1 MTGLLYCA
9 ALLALAVMLLI
20 VLTGR
25 VRLHATLA
33 LAGLVVAY
41 GVAADM
47 TISSIGRTFS
57 IGFVHTLDQV
67 GLVLLGGI
75 VAATF
80 VERSGAAARFG
91 AALGRRGASS
101 IMAVPIGLIA
111 GTGASPTAG
120 LALLLPLVRVLR
132 GRSALVL
139 SLSLLASFALVPP
152 SPIAIAGASVLGAN
166 AMTVF
171 AIGAPLAV
179 VIALAGWFYVC
190 RALPKVD
197 ESDAD
202 VTTEPMRARDL
213 VTIVLPILIPIALLI
228 VQSVAQIPSEPL
240 GRGGMRELFTG
251 ISRPLMLMVFA
262 AGLALLLV
270 WRWDATALSERGW
283 AGEAITAAAGA
294 LMAMG
299 IAGGFGRVLDETG
312 AAELLGESLSVKRW
326 GVLTPFLVAAIV
338 KSMVGSSLTATLTT
352 AGMIEPLLPALGLDA
367 PMGRA
372 LGVAAIGAGAM
383 TVSHINDAHF
393 WLTAHAQRLT
403 PSRTLL
409 VLSGGTAVQGVL
421 AISIL
426 LILSAVLPWI

>member
-9 ALLALAVMLLI
+9 ALLALAVALLI
-20 VLTGR
+20 ILTGR
-25 VRLHATLA
+25 LRLHATLA

-41 GVAADM
+41 GFAADM

-75 VAATF
+75 VAAVF
-80 VERSGAAARFG
+80 VERSGAAVRIA
-91 AALGRRGASS
+91 AALARRGASS
-101 IMAVPIGLIA
+101 RIAVPIGLVA
-111 GTGASPTAG
+111 GTGASPTAA
-120 LALLLPLVRVLR
+120 LALALPLVRALR
-132 GRSALVL
+132 GRSGLVL

-152 SPIAIAGASVLGAN
+152 SPIAIAGSAVLGAD

-171 AIGAPLAV
+171 IVGAPLAIV
-179 VIALAGWFYVC
+179 VAMAGWLYAG
-190 RALPKVD
+190 RALPRVD
-197 ESDAD
+197 DSDAEI
-202 VTTEPMRARDL
+202 TTEPMHARDL
-213 VTIVLPILIPIALLI
+213 LAVVLPVLVPLALLI

-251 ISRPLMLMVFA
+251 ISRPLMLMVLA

-270 WRWDATALSERGW
+270 GRWDAAALSERGW

-294 LMAMG
+294 LMVMG
-299 IAGGFGRVLDETG
+299 AAGGFGRVLDETG
-312 AAELLGESLSVKRW
+312 AAELLGEALSLKRW

-338 KSMVGSSLTATLTT
+338 KTMLGSSLTATLTT

-367 PMGRA
+367 PTGRA
-372 LGVAAIGAGAM
+372 LAVAAIGAGAM

-393 WLTAHAQRLT
+393 WLTAHAQRIT
-403 PSRTLL
+403 PARALL
-409 VLSGGTAVQGVL
+409 AFSGGTAAQGVL
-421 AISIL
+421 AIAIL
-426 LILSAVLPWI
+426 LILSKVLL

>member
-9 ALLALAVMLLI
+9 ALLALAVVLLV

-25 VRLHATLA
+25 FRLHATLA
-33 LAGLVVAY
+33 LAGLIVAY
-41 GVAADM
+41 GFAADM
-47 TISSIGRTFS
+47 TVSSIGRTFS

-80 VERSGAAARFG
+80 VERSGAAARV
-91 AALGRRGASS
+91 AASLVRRRAPSV
-101 IMAVPIGLIA
+101 IAVPIGLVA
-111 GTGASPTAG
+111 GIGASPTAG
-120 LALLLPLVRVLR
+120 LALLLPLVRALR

-152 SPIAIAGASVLGAN
+152 SPIAIAGSSVLGAD

-171 AIGAPLAV
+171 AIGAPLALV
-179 VIALAGWFYVC
+179 VALAGWFHAG
-190 RALPKVD
+190 RALPQVYD
-197 ESDAD
+197 SDVEIA
-202 VTTEPMRARDL
+202 TEPMRTRDIL
-213 VTIVLPILIPIALLI
+213 TVALPVLIPIALLI

-270 WRWDATALSERGW
+270 WRWDAAALSERGW
-283 AGEAITAAAGA
+283 AGEAISAAAGA
-294 LMAMG
+294 LMVMG

-312 AAELLGESLSVKRW
+312 VAELLGEALSVKRW

-338 KSMVGSSLTATLTT
+338 KTMLGSSLTATLTT
-352 AGMIEPLLPALGLDA
+352 AGMIEPLLPALGLDTPA
-367 PMGRA
+367 GRA
-372 LGVAAIGAGAM
+372 LAVAAIGAGSM

-403 PSRTLL
+403 PARTLL
-409 VLSGGTAVQGVL
+409 ALSGGTAVQGIL
-421 AISIL
+421 AIVML
-426 LILSAVLPWI
+426 LILRAVLL

>member
-9 ALLALAVMLLI
+9 ALLALAVVLLV
-20 VLTGR
+20 VLAGR

-33 LAGLVVAY
+33 LAGLIVAY
-41 GVAADM
+41 GMAADM

-57 IGFVHTLDQV
+57 IGFAHTLDQV

-80 VERSGAAARFG
+80 VERSGAAARVA
-91 AALGRRGASS
+91 AALTDRRASS
-101 IMAVPIGLIA
+101 VIAVPIGLLA
-111 GTGASPTAG
+111 GIGASPTAG
-120 LALLLPLVRVLR
+120 LALLLPLARALR

-152 SPIAIAGASVLGAN
+152 SPIAIAGSSVLGAD
-166 AMTVF
+166 AMTVL
-171 AIGAPLAV
+171 AIGAPLAA
-179 VIALAGWFYVC
+179 VIATAGWFYAV
-190 RALPKVD
+190 RALPRVD
-197 ESDAD
+197 DGDAE
-202 VTTEPMRARDL
+202 VAIGPLRKRDAL
-213 VTIVLPILIPIALLI
+213 ALVLPVLIPIALLI

-270 WRWDATALSERGW
+270 WRWDEAALSERGW
-283 AGEAITAAAGA
+283 AGEAITAAAAA
-294 LMAMG
+294 LMVMG

-312 AAELLGESLSVKRW
+312 VAELLGETLSVKRW

-338 KSMVGSSLTATLTT
+338 KSMLGSSLTATLTT

-367 PMGRA
+367 PTGRA
-372 LGVAAIGAGAM
+372 LAVAAVGAGAM
-383 TVSHINDAHF
+383 TVSHINDPHF
-393 WLTAHAQRLT
+393 WLTGHAQRLS
-403 PSRTLL
+403 PSRTLIA
-409 VLSGGTAVQGVL
+409 LSGGTAVQGVL
-421 AISIL
+421 AAAIL
-426 LILSAVLPWI
+426 LILSALLR

>member
-1 MTGLLYCA
+1 MTGVLYCA
-9 ALLALAVMLLI
+9 ALLALAVVLLV

-33 LAGLVVAY
+33 LAGLIVAY
-41 GVAADM
+41 GIAADM

-57 IGFVHTLDQV
+57 IGFVNTLDQI

-80 VERSGAAARFG
+80 VERSGAAPRIA
-91 AALGRRGASS
+91 AALARRRVSS
-101 IMAVPIGLIA
+101 VIAVPIGLVA
-111 GTGASPTAG
+111 GIGASPTSG
-120 LALLLPLVRVLR
+120 LALLLPLVRALR

-152 SPIAIAGASVLGAN
+152 SPVAIAGSSVLGAD
-166 AMTVF
+166 ATTVF

-179 VIALAGWFYVC
+179 IIALAGWFYAGRSLPRVDDSDTEATTE
-190 RALPKVD
+190 RASTRDALTLALPV
-197 ESDAD
+197 
-202 VTTEPMRARDL
+202 
-213 VTIVLPILIPIALLI
+213 LIPIALLI

-294 LMAMG
+294 LMVMG

-312 AAELLGESLSVKRW
+312 AAELLGETLSIKRW

-338 KSMVGSSLTATLTT
+338 KTMLGSSLTATLTT

-367 PMGRA
+367 PTGRA
-372 LGVAAIGAGAM
+372 LAVAAVGAGAM
-383 TVSHINDAHF
+383 TVSHINDPHF

-409 VLSGGTAVQGVL
+409 ALSGGTAVQGGV
-421 AISIL
+421 AAVIL
-426 LILSAVLPWI
+426 LILSAVLR

>member
-9 ALLALAVMLLI
+9 ALLAAAVALLV

-25 VRLHATLA
+25 LRLHATLA

-41 GVAADM
+41 GFAADM

-80 VERSGAAARFG
+80 VERSGAAARVA
-91 AALGRRGASS
+91 AALTRRRVSS
-101 IMAVPIGLIA
+101 VIAVPIGLVA
-111 GTGASPTAG
+111 GTGASPTAA
-120 LALLLPLVRVLR
+120 LALLLPVVRAMR

-139 SLSLLASFALVPP
+139 SLSLLAVFALVPP
-152 SPIAIAGASVLGAN
+152 SPVAIAASSVLSAN
-166 AMTVF
+166 AMTSF
-171 AIGAPLAV
+171 MIGAPLAV
-179 VIALAGWFYVC
+179 VIALAGWFYAG
-190 RALPKVD
+190 RSLPRVD
-197 ESDAD
+197 DSDAS
-202 VTTEPMRARDL
+202 VTSEPMCARDVLTLCLPVL
-213 VTIVLPILIPIALLI
+213 VPIALLI

-270 WRWDATALSERGW
+270 WRWDAAALSERGW
-283 AGEAITAAAGA
+283 AGEALTAAAGA
-294 LMAMG
+294 LMVMG

-312 AAELLGESLSVKRW
+312 VAELLGEAMSAKRW

-338 KSMVGSSLTATLTT
+338 KSMVGSSLAATLTT
-352 AGMIEPLLPALGLDA
+352 AGMIEPLLPALGLDG
-367 PMGRA
+367 PTGRA
-372 LGVAAIGAGAM
+372 LAVAAVGAGAM

-393 WLTAHAQRLT
+393 WLTAHAQRMT
-403 PSRTLL
+403 PVETLIAF
-409 VLSGGTAVQGVL
+409 SGGSAVQGIV
-421 AISIL
+421 AIAIL
-426 LILSAVLPWI
+426 LILSAVLG

>member
-9 ALLALAVMLLI
+9 ALLALAVALLVVI
-20 VLTGR
+20 TGR
-25 VRLHATLA
+25 FRLHATLA
-33 LAGLVVAY
+33 MAGLVVAY
-41 GVAADM
+41 GFAADM

-80 VERSGAAARFG
+80 VERSGAAARV
-91 AALGRRGASS
+91 AQALARRRVSPA
-101 IMAVPIGLIA
+101 IAVPIGLVA

-120 LALLLPLVRVLR
+120 LALALPLVRALR

-152 SPIAIAGASVLGAN
+152 SPIAIAGAAVLGAD

-171 AIGAPLAV
+171 AIGAPLAIV
-179 VIALAGWFYVC
+179 VAVAGWFHAS
-190 RALPKVD
+190 RALPTVD
-197 ESDAD
+197 DSDAEAAS
-202 VTTEPMRARDL
+202 EPMRARDVL
-213 VTIVLPILIPIALLI
+213 TVVLPVLIPIALLI

-270 WRWDATALSERGW
+270 WRWDAAALSERGW

-294 LMAMG
+294 LMVMG
-299 IAGGFGRVLDETG
+299 VAGGFGRVLDETG

-326 GVLTPFLVAAIV
+326 GVLTPFLVAAII
-338 KSMVGSSLTATLTT
+338 KTMLGSSLTATLTT

-367 PMGRA
+367 PTGRA
-372 LGVAAIGAGAM
+372 LAVAAVGAGAM
-383 TVSHINDAHF
+383 TVSHINDPHF

-409 VLSGGTAVQGVL
+409 ALSGGTLVQGVL
-421 AISIL
+421 AIVIL
-426 LILSAVLPWI
+426 LILSVVLT

>member
-9 ALLALAVMLLI
+9 ALLAIAVVLLVI
-20 VLTGR
+20 LTGR
-25 VRLHATLA
+25 FRLHATLA
-33 LAGLVVAY
+33 LAGLIVAY

-47 TISSIGRTFS
+47 TISSIGRSFS

-75 VAATF
+75 VAAVF
-80 VERSGAAARFG
+80 VERSGAAARVG
-91 AALGRRGASS
+91 AMFARRSTSS
-101 IMAVPIGLIA
+101 IIAVPIGLVA

-120 LALLLPLVRVLR
+120 LALLLPLARALR

-152 SPIAIAGASVLGAN
+152 SPIAIAGASVLGAD

-171 AIGAPLAV
+171 AIGAPLAG
-179 VIALAGWFYVC
+179 VIALAGWFYVG

-197 ESDAD
+197 DSDAET
-202 VTTEPMRARDL
+202 TTEPMRARDAL
-213 VTIVLPILIPIALLI
+213 AVALPVLIPIALLI

-251 ISRPLMLMVFA
+251 ISGPLMLMVFA

-270 WRWDATALSERGW
+270 WRWDAAALSERGW

-294 LMAMG
+294 LMVMG

-338 KSMVGSSLTATLTT
+338 KTMLGSSLTATLTT

-367 PMGRA
+367 PTGRA
-372 LGVAAIGAGAM
+372 LAVAAIGAGAM
-383 TVSHINDAHF
+383 TVSHINDPHF
-393 WLTAHAQRLT
+393 WLTAHAQRLS
-403 PSRTLL
+403 PSRALL
-409 VLSGGTAVQGVL
+409 ALSGGTAVQGVV
-421 AISIL
+421 AIPIL
-426 LILSAVLPWI
+426 LILSAVLR

>member
-9 ALLALAVMLLI
+9 ALLALAVVLLV

-25 VRLHATLA
+25 IRLHATLA
-33 LAGLVVAY
+33 LAGLIVAY
-41 GVAADM
+41 GLAADM

-57 IGFVHTLDQV
+57 IGFVHTLDQI

-80 VERSGAAARFG
+80 VDRSGAAARVA
-91 AALGRRGASS
+91 AALGRRGSS
-101 IMAVPIGLIA
+101 IVAVPIGLVA
-111 GTGASPTAG
+111 GIGASPTAA
-120 LALLLPLVRVLR
+120 LALALPLVRALR

-139 SLSLLASFALVPP
+139 SLALLAGFALVPP
-152 SPIAIAGASVLGAN
+152 SPIAIAGASVLNAN
-166 AMTVF
+166 TLTVF

-179 VIALAGWFYVC
+179 VLALAGWLYTG
-190 RALPKVD
+190 RALPAVD
-197 ESDAD
+197 DSDVE
-202 VTTEPMRARDL
+202 VTTEPMRTRDALTLALPVL
-213 VTIVLPILIPIALLI
+213 VPIALLI

-270 WRWDATALSERGW
+270 WRWDAQALSERGW

-294 LMAMG
+294 LMVMG
-299 IAGGFGRVLDETG
+299 IAGGFGRVLDEAG
-312 AAELLGESLSVKRW
+312 AAELLGEALSVKRW

-338 KSMVGSSLTATLTT
+338 KSMLGSSLTATLTT

-367 PMGRA
+367 PIGRA
-372 LGVAAIGAGAM
+372 LAVAAIGTGAM
-383 TVSHINDAHF
+383 TACHINDPHF

-403 PSRTLL
+403 PARTLIAL
-409 VLSGGTAVQGVL
+409 SLGTVLQGVL
-421 AISIL
+421 AIVIL
-426 LILSAVLPWI
+426 LVLSAVLR

>member
-1 MTGLLYCA
+1 MAGLFYCA
-9 ALLALAVMLLI
+9 ALLAFAVVLL
-20 VLTGR
+20 VLLTSR
-25 VRLHATLA
+25 ARLHATLA
-33 LAGLVVAY
+33 LAGLIVAY
-41 GVAADM
+41 GFAADM

-80 VERSGAAARFG
+80 VERSGAAARVA
-91 AALGRRGASS
+91 AALARRRMSPA
-101 IMAVPIGLIA
+101 IAVPIGLVA

-120 LALLLPLVRVLR
+120 LALLLPLARALR

-152 SPIAIAGASVLGAN
+152 SPIAIAGASVLGAD

-171 AIGAPLAV
+171 AIGAPLAIV
-179 VIALAGWFYVC
+179 AAVAGWFHAD
-190 RALPKVD
+190 RALPRVD
-197 ESDAD
+197 DSDAE

-213 VTIVLPILIPIALLI
+213 LAVTLPVLIPIALLI

-270 WRWDATALSERGW
+270 WRWDAAALSERGW

-294 LMAMG
+294 LMIMG

-312 AAELLGESLSVKRW
+312 AAELLGEALSVKRW

-338 KSMVGSSLTATLTT
+338 KTMLGSSLTATLTA

-367 PMGRA
+367 PTGRA
-372 LGVAAIGAGAM
+372 LAVAAVGAGAM
-383 TVSHINDAHF
+383 TVSHINDPHF

-403 PSRTLL
+403 PARALLALSGGSAVQGVAAIVILL
-409 VLSGGTAVQGVL
+409 VLS
-421 AISIL
+421 
-426 LILSAVLPWI
+426 AVLL

>member
-1 MTGLLYCA
+1 MTGVLYCA
-9 ALLALAVMLLI
+9 ALLALSVVLLV

-33 LAGLVVAY
+33 LAGLIVTY

-80 VERSGAAARFG
+80 VERSGAAARL
-91 AALGRRGASS
+91 AASLARRRTPSV
-101 IMAVPIGLIA
+101 IAVPIGLVA
-111 GTGASPTAG
+111 GIGASPTSA
-120 LALLLPLVRVLR
+120 LALLLPLVRAVR

-152 SPIAIAGASVLGAN
+152 SPIAIAGSSVLGAD
-166 AMTVF
+166 ATTVF

-179 VIALAGWFYVC
+179 VVALVGWFYA
-190 RALPKVD
+190 RRTLPQID
-197 ESDAD
+197 DSDAEVTSEPLRPRD
-202 VTTEPMRARDL
+202 VLTL
-213 VTIVLPILIPIALLI
+213 VLPVLIPIALLI

-270 WRWDATALSERGW
+270 WRWDAAALSERGW

-294 LMAMG
+294 LMVMG

-312 AAELLGESLSVKRW
+312 AAELLGEALSVKRW

-338 KSMVGSSLTATLTT
+338 KTMLGSSLTATLTT
-352 AGMIEPLLPALGLDA
+352 AGMIESLLPALGLDA
-367 PMGRA
+367 PTGRA
-372 LGVAAIGAGAM
+372 LAVAAVGAGAM
-383 TVSHINDAHF
+383 TASHVNDPHF

-403 PSRTLL
+403 PSRALIT
-409 VLSGGTAVQGVL
+409 LSGGTAVQGLV
-421 AISIL
+421 AIAIL
-426 LILSAVLPWI
+426 LVLSMVLR

>member
-1 MTGLLYCA
+1 MTGLLYFA
-9 ALLALAVMLLI
+9 ALLAAAVGLLV

-25 VRLHATLA
+25 FRLHATLA

-41 GVAADM
+41 GFAADM

-80 VERSGAAARFG
+80 VERSGAAGRVA
-91 AALGRRGASS
+91 AALARRGVSS
-101 IMAVPIGLIA
+101 IAAVPIGLVA
-111 GTGASPTAG
+111 GAGASPTAG
-120 LALLLPLVRVLR
+120 LALLLPVVRALR

-152 SPIAIAGASVLGAN
+152 SPIAVAAAAVLGAD

-171 AIGAPLAV
+171 TIGAPLAAIV
-179 VIALAGWFYVC
+179 ALAGWFYAG
-190 RALPKVD
+190 RALPRVD
-197 ESDAD
+197 DSDAS
-202 VTTEPMRARDL
+202 VTTEPMRIRDALTLILPVL
-213 VTIVLPILIPIALLI
+213 VPIALLI

-251 ISRPLMLMVFA
+251 ISRPLMLMALA

-270 WRWDATALSERGW
+270 WRWDAAALSERGW

-294 LMAMG
+294 LMVMG
-299 IAGGFGRVLDETG
+299 IASGFGRVLDETG
-312 AAELLGESLSVKRW
+312 TAELLGEALSVKRW

-338 KSMVGSSLTATLTT
+338 KSMLGSSLVATLTT
-352 AGMIEPLLPALGLDA
+352 AGMIEPLLPALGLDE
-367 PMGRA
+367 PTGRA
-372 LGVAAIGAGAM
+372 LAVAAVGAGAI

-403 PSRTLL
+403 PARTLL
-409 VLSGGTAVQGVL
+409 TLSVGTALQGVL
-421 AISIL
+421 AVVIL
-426 LILSAVLPWI
+426 LILSAALR

>member
-9 ALLALAVMLLI
+9 ALLALAVVLLV

-33 LAGLVVAY
+33 LAGVIVAF
-41 GVAADM
+41 GFAADM

-57 IGFVHTLDQV
+57 IGFVHTLDQA

-75 VAATF
+75 VAAIF
-80 VERSGAAARFG
+80 VERSGAAARVA
-91 AALGRRGASS
+91 AALARRRLSS
-101 IMAVPIGLIA
+101 AITVPVGLVA
-111 GTGASPTAG
+111 GIGASPTAG
-120 LALLLPLVRVLR
+120 LALLLPLVRALR

-139 SLSLLASFALVPP
+139 SLSLLASFAFVPP
-152 SPIAIAGASVLGAN
+152 SPIAIAGSSVLGAD
-166 AMTVF
+166 AMTVL
-171 AIGAPLAV
+171 AIGAPLAAV
-179 VIALAGWFYVC
+179 VALAGWLYA
-190 RALPKVD
+190 RWALPRVD
-197 ESDAD
+197 DRDA
-202 VTTEPMRARDL
+202 PLAIGPIRARDGIA
-213 VTIVLPILIPIALLI
+213 VVLPVLVPIALLI

-251 ISRPLMLMVFA
+251 ISRPLMLMVLA

-270 WRWDATALSERGW
+270 WRWDAAALSERGW

-294 LMAMG
+294 LMVMG

-312 AAELLGESLSVKRW
+312 TAELLGEALSVKRW

-338 KSMVGSSLTATLTT
+338 KTMLGSSLTATLTT

-367 PMGRA
+367 PTGRA
-372 LGVAAIGAGAM
+372 LAVAAVGAGAM
-383 TVSHINDAHF
+383 TVSHINDPHF

-403 PSRTLL
+403 PFRALIS
-409 VLSGGTAVQGVL
+409 LSGGTAVQGVL
-421 AISIL
+421 AIAIL
-426 LILSAVLPWI
+426 LILSAVLH

>member
-9 ALLALAVMLLI
+9 ALLAAAVGLLV

-25 VRLHATLA
+25 FRLHATLA

-41 GVAADM
+41 GFAADM

-80 VERSGAAARFG
+80 VERSGAAARVA
-91 AALGRRGASS
+91 AALTRRRASS
-101 IMAVPIGLIA
+101 IAAVPIGLVA

-120 LALLLPLVRVLR
+120 LALLLPLVRALR

-152 SPIAIAGASVLGAN
+152 SPIAIAASSVLGAD

-171 AIGAPLAV
+171 TIGAPLAV
-179 VIALAGWFYVC
+179 IVALAGWFYAGL
-190 RALPKVD
+190 ALPRVD
-197 ESDAD
+197 DSDAS
-202 VTTEPMRARDL
+202 VTTEPMRIRDALTLILPVL
-213 VTIVLPILIPIALLI
+213 VPIALLI

-251 ISRPLMLMVFA
+251 ISRPLMLMALA

-270 WRWDATALSERGW
+270 WRWDAAALSERGW

-294 LMAMG
+294 LMVMG
-299 IAGGFGRVLDETG
+299 IASGFGRVLDETG
-312 AAELLGESLSVKRW
+312 TAELLGEALSVKRW

-338 KSMVGSSLTATLTT
+338 KSMLGSSLVATLTT
-352 AGMIEPLLPALGLDA
+352 AGMIEPLLPALGLDE
-367 PMGRA
+367 PTGRA
-372 LGVAAIGAGAM
+372 LAVAAVGAGAI

-403 PSRTLL
+403 PARTLL
-409 VLSGGTAVQGVL
+409 TLSVGTALQGVL
-421 AISIL
+421 AVVIL
-426 LILSAVLPWI
+426 LILSAALR